1 MRLVAFGLVV
11 FLAWRLHELWRDNAA
26 DLTGANAP
34 LLVLAAACSLA
45 AVVAYGAVWPVILR
59 RIGATVPRD
68 SVRIFLQSQL
78 AKYIPGSV
86 WQYAGRVGLRKDKG
100 GARSPHDDLLGH
112 RSGGLDG
119 CGRHRRALRP
129 ALAGRSLACARAGR
143 RGRCGSRAGSSPAGW
158 RPPHRRRSVGLV
170 PLAPE
175 DLAAALRTA
184 PRVAALYVPVWA
196 AHGIAF
202 WLTARALFPVPAS
215 DLVYFV
221 ATFALGWLAGMVA
234 VFAPGGIGV
243 REVVFVGLLGPRIGH
258 VDALVVAGVSRII
271 LVGADLLCGGTSVL
285 LFRTRGGGVQ
295 TVTDRPT

>member
-86 WQYAGRVGLRKDKG
+86 WQYAGRVGLAKTRG
-100 GARSPHDDLLGH
+100 VPARLTMISLGIEVAA
-112 RSGGLDG
+112 SMAAAAIVGLFVLPWQ
-119 CGRHRRALRP
+119 A
-129 ALAGRSLACARAGR
+129 AVSLALGLVAGVLWLARGKLTGR
-143 RGRCGSRAGSSPAGW
+143 LASAASSTIGR
-158 RPPHRRRSVGLV
+158 LV

-184 PRVAALYVPVWA
+184 PRIAALYVPVWA